1 MLKLKRQY
9 FGHLMQRT
17 DSLEKTLM
25 LGRIKGRRRGQQRIR
40 WLDGISDS
48 MDMSLSKLQELVI
61 DREAWCAAVHEVTKG
76 WTRLSDW
83 TELNWSFCG
92 WSPIFRNLSWVIK
105 LENKSRRWLT
115 QIPVGWVPLVW
126 LKGMQLGEGGIQRTL
141 KKNYHK
147 LMLHPGAG
155 ASAHVIHSRRA
166 HAVLHTHPSLWSF
179 QNGKNFK
186 MNIKL
191 FKHMFSVVIF
201 K

>member
-1 MLKLKRQY
+1 MVGWHHRLNGHEFEQAPGVGDRQGGMLCCSPWS
-9 FGHLMQRT
+9 H
-17 DSLEKTLM
+17 
-25 LGRIKGRRRGQQRIR
+25 KGLDTTE
-40 WLDGISDS
+40 WLN
-48 MDMSLSKLQELVI
+48 
-61 DREAWCAAVHEVTKG
+61 
-76 WTRLSDW
+76 W

-126 LKGMQLGEGGIQRTL
+126 LKGMQLGEGAIQRTL

-155 ASAHVIHSRRA
+155 AGAHVIYSRRA
-166 HAVLHTHPSLWSF
+166 HAVLHTHPSVWSF